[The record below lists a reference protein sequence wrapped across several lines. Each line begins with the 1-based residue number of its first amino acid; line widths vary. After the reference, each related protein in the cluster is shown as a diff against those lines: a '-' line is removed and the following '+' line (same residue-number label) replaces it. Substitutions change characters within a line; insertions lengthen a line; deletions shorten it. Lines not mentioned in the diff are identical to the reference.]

1 MSKSKFIAYEN
12 VFDKSTLEGL
22 FKLIGQGYFDEIES
36 PVKIGK
42 ESNVFTVLYK
52 GERRIVKIYRT
63 AANFKQMYRYLHPD
77 PRFAQVRGTKMTVIF
92 AWARKEYRNLLKARD
107 KEVNCPIVYAVHKN
121 LVCMEYIGGS
131 EPAKL
136 LYKQKPKD
144 PKKFYKLLVK
154 EIKKLLE
161 ARLVHADLS
170 EFNILIHKEKPV
182 LIDFSHA
189 IDLRYPNIKEL
200 FKRDMDNV
208 VRYFNKLGLKL
219 DANKEIER
227 IWIKKK

>member
-1 MSKSKFIAYEN
+1 
-12 VFDKSTLEGL
+12 
-22 FKLIGQGYFDEIES
+22 
-36 PVKIGK
+36 
-42 ESNVFTVLYK
+42 
-52 GERRIVKIYRT
+52 
-63 AANFKQMYRYLHPD
+63 MYRYLHPD